1 MAYTI
6 QKTDGTTL
14 ISVPDTEKNTN
25 YGVTLI
31 GRNYSGYGVFLN
43 DNFVSLMENFNK
55 TTPPAQPLEGQLWYN
70 PDTYSISLW
79 DDRSWKRIGHISASS
94 NAPTA
99 VSRAIGDLWWDTT
112 NQQLKAWAGENT
124 ITSNSIYSTSQYIFG
139 IVSTDAVRV
148 GDVVT
153 SPAISLVDNVTVQQV
168 LNSTNVKV
176 NMPVT
181 VTSGQAITFT
191 RGSAWNVV
199 GPYYTSAQQ
208 ITGIYPS
215 TIKDVNN
222 VDRVVGLIYQK
233 GKIIGSVSKE
243 NEFTPNPANAI
254 DRLPVIKPG
263 ITMIDSAAPQ
273 FVRSVQANVVGTA
286 GQTVVSLSNTDTLS
300 VGDYVI
306 SANIAYSA
314 GRSIQEIYA
323 NNSIRI
329 NTATTFTINDVI
341 TFQRGSEQALLFN
354 GTATNAQQL
363 NGVTADRFASLSTD
377 QYFQQDLS
385 VGGNLYVTS
394 GTLVFNDGGN
404 VRLYNQTQN
413 KSWSFYS
420 NISGVGNKVRVLHIN
435 HSTGELQASGDPVS
449 GLGVA
454 TRNFV
459 ANSQGVAL
467 AAITANVNALINSAP
482 VGRRDFGNISLY
494 LDNHESHLSDLDT
507 ALALKAPIL
516 NTALTGVPVAPTAPD
531 GTVSEQLAT
540 TRFVANAIAM
550 SETDIYANAAV
561 QYAQIQEKADING
574 PDFSGNPQRPHVS
587 DSDRSRSI
595 ATTYFVSNLITS
607 SLSGI
612 DTSIQGLAPKA
623 SPAFTGSP
631 TAPTKANLTYYVVDN
646 PLWAATLG
654 LPIRGGDSSLATTAF
669 VANAIANM
677 PSANLVSF
685 ATKVSPTFEG
695 IPTAPTAP
703 STTANSWIATTYF
716 VKNYAPVTS
725 VNGKTG
731 ALTITAADIS
741 GVASNASPSFS
752 GVPVLDTDP
761 PAGDAT
767 KRIATTNFVANIAA
781 NLSPITNPTFIGTV
795 TVPNP
800 SDNSNAAVVATT
812 AWVRTRIETASVPL
826 WGGARKWV
834 DTRAPLAADGNNGDI
849 WFQYQV

>member
-1 MAYTI
+1 
-6 QKTDGTTL
+6 
-14 ISVPDTEKNTN
+14 
-25 YGVTLI
+25 
-31 GRNYSGYGVFLN
+31 
-43 DNFVSLMENFNK
+43 
-55 TTPPAQPLEGQLWYN
+55 
-70 PDTYSISLW
+70 
-79 DDRSWKRIGHISASS
+79 
-94 NAPTA
+94 
-99 VSRAIGDLWWDTT
+99 
-112 NQQLKAWAGENT
+112 
-124 ITSNSIYSTSQYIFG
+124 
-139 IVSTDAVRV
+139 
-148 GDVVT
+148 
-153 SPAISLVDNVTVQQV
+153 
-168 LNSTNVKV
+168 
-176 NMPVT
+176 
-181 VTSGQAITFT
+181 
-191 RGSAWNVV
+191 
-199 GPYYTSAQQ
+199 
-208 ITGIYPS
+208 
-215 TIKDVNN
+215 
-222 VDRVVGLIYQK
+222 
-233 GKIIGSVSKE
+233 
-243 NEFTPNPANAI
+243 
-254 DRLPVIKPG
+254 
-263 ITMIDSAAPQ
+263 
-273 FVRSVQANVVGTA
+273 
-286 GQTVVSLSNTDTLS
+286 
-300 VGDYVI
+300 
-306 SANIAYSA
+306 
-314 GRSIQEIYA
+314 
-323 NNSIRI
+323 
-329 NTATTFTINDVI
+329 
-341 TFQRGSEQALLFN
+341 
-354 GTATNAQQL
+354 
-363 NGVTADRFASLSTD
+363 
-377 QYFQQDLS
+377 
-385 VGGNLYVTS
+385 
-394 GTLVFNDGGN
+394 VFNDGGN
-404 VRLYNQTQN
+404 IRLYNQTQN

-531 GTVSEQLAT
+531 GTISEQLAT

-561 QYAQIQEKADING
+561 QYSQIQEKADING

-752 GVPVLDTDP
+752 GIPVLDTDP